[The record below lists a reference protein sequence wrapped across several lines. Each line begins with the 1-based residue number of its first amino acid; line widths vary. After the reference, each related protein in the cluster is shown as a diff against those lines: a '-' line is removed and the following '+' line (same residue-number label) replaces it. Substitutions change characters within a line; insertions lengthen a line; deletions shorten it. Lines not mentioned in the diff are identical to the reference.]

1 MFFLPMSLYSSDTF
15 WFAFFKHFISQSLSI
30 CFLIFMQTKIS
41 KESLLFQIGTFTQ
54 LFNHTDL
61 GISKVFYDTAFDLKL
76 LNVV

>member
-1 MFFLPMSLYSSDTF
+1 
-15 WFAFFKHFISQSLSI
+15 
-30 CFLIFMQTKIS
+30 MQTKIS

-54 LFNHTDL
+54 LFNQDL

>member
-1 MFFLPMSLYSSDTF
+1 
-15 WFAFFKHFISQSLSI
+15 
-30 CFLIFMQTKIS
+30 MQTKLS
-41 KESLLFQIGTFTQ
+41 KESLLFQIGTLTQ